1 MFSTVFLLLQISLN
15 KLPDITNKTL
25 VHAVDY
31 LVHVV
36 DYLVHVVD
44 YLVHVVDYLVHA
56 VN

>member
-15 KLPDITNKTL
+15 KLPDITKKTLVHAGNYL

-36 DYLVHVVD
+36 DYLVH
-44 YLVHVVDYLVHA
+44 A

>member
-31 LVHVV
+31 LVHI
-36 DYLVHVVD
+36 VD